1 MFNVFKGALLAL
13 VREKSVFIWSLAFP
27 LILSTMFV
35 FMFANLDEAGQFEPI
50 PTAVVADENYDAAPG
65 FSEMIDTLAERERQM
80 LDVARVAT
88 EQEARDLMSGND
100 AAGAG
105 YFNISGGWSGR
116 VFHG

>member
-65 FSEMIDTLAERERQM
+65 FSEMIDTLAETMPQER
-80 LDVARVAT
+80 AT
-88 EQEARDLMSGND
+88 STSRAMERPG
-100 AAGAG
+100 
-105 YFNISGGWSGR
+105 ISR
-116 VFHG
+116 LTPTACPPCT

>member
-65 FSEMIDTLAERERQM
+65 FSEMIDTLAEPGADQLVVQVSVSERKGVRRKRRRSV
-80 LDVARVAT
+80 LSPGRSATSTIARKPF
-88 EQEARDLMSGND
+88 
-100 AAGAG
+100 AA
-105 YFNISGGWSGR
+105 
-116 VFHG
+116 

>member
-65 FSEMIDTLAERERQM
+65 FSEMIDTLAE
-80 LDVARVAT
+80 
-88 EQEARDLMSGND
+88 
-100 AAGAG
+100 
-105 YFNISGGWSGR
+105 IS
-116 VFHG
+116 

>member
-50 PTAVVADENYDAAPG
+50 PL
-65 FSEMIDTLAERERQM
+65 SLIH
-80 LDVARVAT
+80 
-88 EQEARDLMSGND
+88 
-100 AAGAG
+100 
-105 YFNISGGWSGR
+105 I
-116 VFHG
+116 